1 MKVWISTVGWSPF
14 AVINPLWAACY
25 FEWENFVP
33 EKVVLLNNQNQD
45 EKVKENYDIV
55 KLWLTRI
62 LNEYSISDPVIES
75 VDANE
80 NNMKEYAHTFQ
91 EVVEK
96 HILDE
101 IAIDMTP
108 GRKFMSGIAMWYA
121 SQPKSK
127 IAKLYYLQ
135 LWGQK
140 YKDLPFI
147 KIPAVNQRLI
157 NIKEIM
163 KKNERKA

>member
-25 FEWENFVP
+25 FKWENFVP
-33 EKVVLLNNQNQD
+33 EKVILLNNQTQD
-45 EKVKENYDIV
+45 ERVKENYDLV
-55 KLWLTRI
+55 LTWLIKI
-62 LNEYSISDPVIES
+62 LNEYGISEPIIES

-80 NNMKEYAHTFQ
+80 SNIKEYSHTFQ
-91 EVVEK
+91 GVVEK
-96 HILDE
+96 HINNE

-121 SQPKSK
+121 SQPKST
-127 IAKLYYLQ
+127 IAKLYYLH
-135 LWGQK
+135 LKDNK
-140 YKDLPFI
+140 YKDAPFI
-147 KIPAVNQRLI
+147 KIPAGSQRLI

>member
-33 EKVVLLNNQNQD
+33 EKVVLLNNQTQD
-45 EKVKENYDIV
+45 EKVKENYDLV
-55 KLWLTRI
+55 LTWLIKI
-62 LNEYSISDPVIES
+62 LNEYGTSEPVIES
-75 VDANE
+75 IDANE
-80 NNMKEYAHTFQ
+80 SNMKEYAHTFH

-96 HILDE
+96 HIQDE

-108 GRKFMSGIAMWYA
+108 GRKFMSGIAMWTA
-121 SQPKSK
+121 SQPKSN

-140 YKDLPFI
+140 YQNVPFI
-147 KIPAVNQRLI
+147 KIPAVSQRLI
-157 NIKEIM
+157 NIKELM
-163 KKNERKA
+163 K